1 MGKRTVFIIL
11 ASLPV
16 DIALAVF
23 GFVSRRV
30 IQLLNFI
37 VSVGTKTVLTT
48 TLTTLHVRI
57 VHFCRVTTLIAVV
70 VVIMAACQLMSR
82 AFPHGTQLSFE
93 GLEFETEELIL
104 LEKLSLMIMERTAKQ
119 TIVAGIVVTFGSFI
133 LERMVDQ
140 FVHVVASRTLLPTPN
155 ITSS

>member
-57 VHFCRVTTLIAVV
+57 VHFCWVTTLITVV
-70 VVIMAACQLMSR
+70 VVIMTACQLMSR
-82 AFPHGTQLSFE
+82 ALSHGAQLSFE

-140 FVHVVASRTLLPTPN
+140 FVHVVAPRTLLPTPN